1 VTEPIPPAGPGH
13 APGAHR
19 EAPPL
24 ADAVG
29 ALCPYLVTVGGRW
42 RGLESSRDHRC
53 AAVSPHGQI
62 PGEKQRRSCL
72 GAGHRTCPDYLAAER
87 AAAPQRLASRRPLVA
102 TAPVVVERGG
112 FPLPAGVRV
121 ERRLGARI
129 LAAIVVVAAV
139 GAFLVAR
146 GPFAGPGASP
156 APSASAVAA
165 LPTVTPGATPTATPG
180 VTPAPSATPA
190 ATPART
196 PKPSPQPV
204 ARTYRVR
211 SGDTLSGIAAKFGT
225 TSKILA
231 RLNGITNLSLLR
243 VGQVLKLP

>member
-1 VTEPIPPAGPGH
+1 MTEPIPPAPPGH
-13 APGAHR
+13 ASGAHR
-19 EAPPL
+19 EAPQL
-24 ADAVG
+24 ADAVA

-42 RGLESSRDHRC
+42 RNLEQSRDHRC
-53 AAVSPHGQI
+53 AAVSPRGPI
-62 PGEKQRRSCL
+62 PVEKQRRSCL
-72 GAGHRTCPDYLAAER
+72 GAGHRTCPDYLAATR
-87 AAAPQRLASRRPLVA
+87 AAAPPRAVSRRPLVA

-112 FPLPAGVRV
+112 LTLPAGVRV
-121 ERRLGARI
+121 ERRLGGRI

-156 APSASAVAA
+156 VPPASAAAA
-165 LPTVTPGATPTATPG
+165 LPTATPAATP
-180 VTPAPSATPA
+180 VPTPVATPVPSATPA

-196 PKPSPQPV
+196 PKPSPTPV
-204 ARTYRVR
+204 ARTYRVQ

-225 TSKILA
+225 TTKVLA
-231 RLNGITNLSLLR
+231 RLNGITNPSLLR